1 MAIGNDKRDVGKWD
15 LVKPTTAPGRG
26 RPDAQQNEQQRET
39 NASLRKGQAVPQA
52 PVGKVPIKDEKP
64 AVRVGQQPPPPT
76 ERPVV
81 SEQAPVVGLPEGA
94 GHETT
99 APSTP
104 APQQRPST
112 EAMEQAVR
120 AGKQAFKA
128 LSDLAQ
134 GGANKVVQQVRT
146 GVLSS
151 QEKFRDALISQFTLG
166 SKPQLQTGNEK
177 TLVKERPAAQIVKDA
192 EGKVRQPGERVG
204 AAKVAEAVAQQNPFA
219 ADVRVAQSEKRET
232 KEDIKTDRRAA
243 ERLGSVTEGVAR
255 GIVAASGTQEFSG
268 GSYSGGFGD
277 PSGESA
283 GLAGKVGAAPQ
294 IHVYGEPE
302 IYVET
307 EALYA
312 NLGLT
317 RVLYGQEEL
326 RERVNVSI
334 SERISNT
341 RDDVPL
347 SERMGDARYV
357 NQTAKGFRG
366 SVDGPNKMRA

>member
-1 MAIGNDKRDVGKWD
+1 MAVDKPKIDWN
-15 LVKPTTAPGRG
+15 LVKTGTAGQV
-26 RPDAQQNEQQRET
+26 RPDVKQDAEQRKNDALLRE
-39 NASLRKGQAVPQA
+39 GQSVPKA
-52 PVGKVPIKDEKP
+52 RAGEVPMQGEKTP
-64 AVRVGQQPPPPT
+64 VRVGHQPPPPPT
-76 ERPVV
+76 VRPAV

-146 GVLSS
+146 GVMSS

-177 TLVKERPAAQIVKDA
+177 TPAKERPAAQVAKEA

-204 AAKVAEAVAQQNPFA
+204 AEKVAEAVAQKNPFI
-219 ADVRVAQSEKRET
+219 EKHDA
-232 KEDIKTDRRAA
+232 KKSDIKTDRRAA

-317 RVLYGQEEL
+317 RVLYGQAEL

-334 SERISNT
+334 SDRISNT

-347 SERMGDARYV
+347 SERMGDGRYL
-357 NQTAKGFRG
+357 QQAAFGSRG
-366 SVDGPNKMRA
+366 SVYGPGKMVG

>member
-1 MAIGNDKRDVGKWD
+1 MAVDKPKIDWN
-15 LVKPTTAPGRG
+15 LVKPGTAGQV
-26 RPDAQQNEQQRET
+26 RPDVKRDGEQRQ
-39 NASLRKGQAVPQA
+39 ADAALRKGQAVPQA
-52 PVGKVPIKDEKP
+52 RAGEVPMQGEKAP
-64 AVRVGQQPPPPT
+64 VRVGHQPPPPPT
-76 ERPVV
+76 ERPAVP
-81 SEQAPVVGLPEGA
+81 EQPPVVGLPEGA
-94 GHETT
+94 GHET
-99 APSTP
+99 AASSTP

-146 GVLSS
+146 EIATLQGKFQKALTDQFASVPKELS
-151 QEKFRDALISQFTLG
+151 KAD
-166 SKPQLQTGNEK
+166 
-177 TLVKERPAAQIVKDA
+177 VPAKRVSDKDA
-192 EGKVRQPGERVG
+192 PQVAKDETGKVRQPGERVG
-204 AAKVAEAVAQQNPFA
+204 AEKVAEAVAQKNPFI
-219 ADVRVAQSEKRET
+219 EKHDA
-232 KEDIKTDRRAA
+232 KKSDIKTDRRAA

-277 PSGESA
+277 PGGESA
-283 GLAGKVGAAPQ
+283 GLAGKVGTAPQ

-317 RVLYGQEEL
+317 RVLYGQTEL

-347 SERMGDARYV
+347 SERMGDGRYL
-357 NQTAKGFRG
+357 QQAAFGSRG
-366 SVDGPNKMRA
+366 SVYGPGKMVG